1 MATDRKKKY
10 AAKEGGSAEDRALEK
25 FAELIIDKIKS
36 INEDWKKPWFSENAM
51 QWPRNLN
58 GRDYNGMNAL
68 LLMLHSEKQGYKMP
82 VYMTFNSMES
92 LNYTK
97 GKLSER
103 KPLTDAEGNKL
114 PSVMIL
120 KGEKS
125 FPVFLTTFT
134 VINKETKEKIKY
146 DDYNQLSN
154 EEKQDYN
161 VYPKLQVYNVFNVD
175 QSNMKDVRPEL
186 YNKLKAQNNLIPPEI
201 SPDAY
206 SFPAIDEMIKN
217 NEWLCPIKIQ
227 HQDEAYYSISK
238 DEIVLPEKQQF
249 YKAENFYGTAFHEM
263 VHSTGSK
270 DRLDRFVE
278 GSYFGSKEYAREEL
292 VAELGSALIMQKYG
306 LTKTIKEDSCS
317 YLKSW
322 LDSLKTSPEFL
333 KTVLGDV
340 KKATALLNEQ
350 IEKMNMKLSN
360 ENSNKNQQEV
370 LPVTKIPEE
379 AQVEITTA
387 DNESKEAL
395 IKLLKDNLYSP
406 ESNNPIEVSSGTGNS
421 IIVNTSDYDYV
432 AETIYN
438 NIDAETVSKVT
449 DITNVYNGQRLI
461 EQGLFA
467 HNEFSK
473 VFEAKRNDQNWLKE
487 QGLEGDIKWDLGF
500 VNGNSGYHIVVADTE
515 NGKKYAVLDHK
526 ADIFY
531 PFTDMNNVKSG
542 IDGELKERILSEG
555 KNIDS
560 FGRIKQ
566 VGDVIKL
573 NESGAV
579 QRNLIIDEEAE
590 AIYSYYPGDDL
601 AAPKLELKAEKDL
614 LSQSMISP
622 ELLKLDNIDTLL
634 DMKDRIYPPR
644 VIKEGANQKLD
655 EYINS
660 LKTGAKAQEKNTE
673 NERKEIPLTM
683 GMHLFNNNDKW
694 GLRDKDGKVILTPIW
709 NYMLLENNTLSISR
723 ADSEGN
729 IVTKSYTEEQLDNIA
744 NKLSRITDI
753 HIEKRGESEDKWIG
767 GEIDDEPVISER
779 LTGKDRNDYENG
791 EISEMMLAIKYF
803 ASYLNHEQGKEQGNG
818 LKM

>member
-10 AAKEGGSAEDRALEK
+10 APKEGGSAEDRALDK
-25 FAELIIDKIKS
+25 FAELIIEKIKS

-154 EEKQDYN
+154 EEKKEYN

-175 QSNMKDVRPEL
+175 QSNMKEVRPEL
-186 YNKLKAQNNLIPPEI
+186 YNKLKAKNNLIPPEI

-263 VHSTGSK
+263 VHSTGAK
-270 DRLDRFVE
+270 DRLDRFAE
-278 GSYFGSKEYAREEL
+278 GAYFGSKEYAREEL

-350 IEKMNMKLSN
+350 IEKMNLKLSN
-360 ENSNKNQQEV
+360 ENSNKNQQEL
-370 LPVTKIPEE
+370 LPVTRIPED
-379 AQVEITTA
+379 AKVEITTT
-387 DNESKEAL
+387 DYESKEAL
-395 IKLLKDNLYSP
+395 IKVLRDNIYSP
-406 ESNNPIEVSSGTGNS
+406 GSNIPIEVSSGTVNS
-421 IIVNTSDYDYV
+421 IIVNTNDCDKV
-432 AETIYN
+432 AEIIYS
-438 NIDAETVSKVT
+438 NIDAETVSK
-449 DITNVYNGQRLI
+449 ITAISNIYNGQRLI
-461 EQGLFA
+461 EQGLLA

-473 VFEAKRNDQNWLKE
+473 VFETRRNDQNWLKE

-500 VNGNSGYHIVVADTE
+500 VNGNSGYHIVVAETE
-515 NGKKYAVLDHK
+515 KGKMYAVLDHK

-531 PFTDMNNVKSG
+531 PFTEINNVKSG
-542 IDGELKERILSEG
+542 IDGELKERLLSEG

-560 FGRIKQ
+560 FGRIKP

-573 NESGAV
+573 NEAGAV
-579 QRNLIIDEEAE
+579 QRNLLIDGEAE
-590 AIYSYYPGDDL
+590 AVYSYFPGDDL
-601 AAPKLELKAEKDL
+601 TTPKLELKADKDL
-614 LSQSMISP
+614 LAQSMINP
-622 ELLKLDNIDTLL
+622 KLLKLDNIDTLL
-634 DMKDRIYPPR
+634 EIKDSIYPPR
-644 VIKEGANQKLD
+644 VIKENTNLKLD

-660 LKTGAKAQEKNTE
+660 LNTSAKVPEEKTE

-683 GMHLFNNNDKW
+683 GLHLFNRDDKW
-694 GLRDKDGKVILTPIW
+694 GVRDKEGKVLLTPIW
-709 NYMLLENNTLSISR
+709 DYTLSNNNTLNISR
-723 ADSEGN
+723 TDSKGN
-729 IVTKSYTEEQLDNIA
+729 IVNQSYTEEQLENLA
-744 NKLSRITDI
+744 QKLSRITDI
-753 HIEKRGESEDKWIG
+753 HIERRGENEDKWIG

-779 LTGKDRNDYENG
+779 LTGKDKDDYEKG

-803 ASYLNHEQGKEQGNG
+803 AAYLNHEQSKEQANG